1 MEAIMRTKLLKKTVE
16 RSVVDSSGWRSQP
29 KSARVSLP
37 YLRVLDETVMPLA
50 GLLSDPDGL
59 AGRGRIGL
67 GY

>member
-1 MEAIMRTKLLKKTVE
+1 MEAIMRAKLLKQTVE

-37 YLRVLDETVMPLA
+37 YLRVLDETVVPAA
-50 GLLSDPDGL
+50 GLLADPDGL

>member
-1 MEAIMRTKLLKKTVE
+1 MKNLKRVLHTVE
-16 RSVVDSSGWRSQP
+16 RQVVDSSGWRSQP

-37 YLRVLDETVMPLA
+37 YLRILDDSMPM
-50 GLLSDPDGL
+50 GSDPDRL

>member
-1 MEAIMRTKLLKKTVE
+1 MRTQLLKQTVE

-29 KSARVSLP
+29 RSARVSLP
-37 YLRVLDETVMPLA
+37 YLRILDETVMPMA
-50 GLLSDPDGL
+50 GLSADRDGL

>member
-1 MEAIMRTKLLKKTVE
+1 MRTKRLKQTVE

-37 YLRVLDETVMPLA
+37 YLRVLDETVTPLA

>member
-1 MEAIMRTKLLKKTVE
+1 MRKKLLRQTVE

-37 YLRVLDETVMPLA
+37 YLRVLDETVVPMA
-50 GLLSDPDGL
+50 GLSDPDRL

>member
-1 MEAIMRTKLLKKTVE
+1 MEAIMRKKLLRQTVE

-37 YLRVLDETVMPLA
+37 YLRVLDETVMPTA
-50 GLLSDPDGL
+50 GLSDLDGL

>member
-1 MEAIMRTKLLKKTVE
+1 MRTKLLKQTVE

-37 YLRVLDETVMPLA
+37 YLRVLDETVMPVA

>member
-1 MEAIMRTKLLKKTVE
+1 MEAIMRTKLLKQTVE

-37 YLRVLDETVMPLA
+37 YLRVLDETVMPMA
-50 GLLSDPDGL
+50 AVSDLDGQ

>member
-1 MEAIMRTKLLKKTVE
+1 MEAIMRKKLLKQTVE

-37 YLRVLDETVMPLA
+37 YLRVLDDTVMPA
-50 GLLSDPDGL
+50 GLSDLDGL

>member
-1 MEAIMRTKLLKKTVE
+1 MRAKLLKQTVE

-37 YLRVLDETVMPLA
+37 YLRVLDETVMPMA

>member
-1 MEAIMRTKLLKKTVE
+1 MRAKLLRQTVE

-37 YLRVLDETVMPLA
+37 YLRVLDETVMPMT
-50 GLLSDPDGL
+50 GLSDPDGL